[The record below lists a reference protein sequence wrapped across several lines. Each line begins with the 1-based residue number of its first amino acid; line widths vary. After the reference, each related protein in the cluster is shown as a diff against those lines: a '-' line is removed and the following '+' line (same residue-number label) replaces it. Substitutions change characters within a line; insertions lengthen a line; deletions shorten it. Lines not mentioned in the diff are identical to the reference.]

1 MSPLAA
7 GRLAPDF
14 ELMTASGDL
23 FRLSAQRGKPVVLY
37 FYPEDETE
45 GCTIENL
52 EFTALVPEFERLGVT
67 VVGISPDT
75 VEKHCKFQDKH
86 ALRATLVADPERRAI
101 GAYGLWRRK
110 KLFGREYDGLVRT
123 TVLIDAEGRIAHI
136 WPVTRIKG
144 HAAAVL
150 EAAREL
156 AGGPMQAGGRKSRE
170 HPDTLRRRA
179 LRH

>member
-1 MSPLAA
+1 MSPLAE

-14 ELMTASGDL
+14 ELMTAAGAP
-23 FRLSAQRGKPVVLY
+23 FRLSAHRGNPVVLY

-52 EFTALVPEFERLGVT
+52 EFTALIPDFERLGVK

-75 VEKHCKFQDKH
+75 VERHCRFRDRH
-86 ALRATLVADPERRAI
+86 GLGATLVADPGREAI

-110 KLFGREYDGLVRT
+110 KLFGLEYDGLVRT
-123 TVLIDAEGRIAHI
+123 TLLIDAAGRIARI

-150 EAAREL
+150 EAARTL
-156 AGGPMQAGGRKSRE
+156 AAGGDAAAKPPRSRA
-170 HPDTLRRRA
+170 RRQPARP
-179 LRH
+179 